1 MKKVFLPGFIILF
14 MTAFFMASPVS
25 GEETEGSDKCNY
37 FLIFQLTEYNAKLS
51 DAVDYF
57 FEKILNP
64 GDQLLILSPLKPY
77 NYSQKTLQTQP
88 KEKLIEMTKK
98 ILKRDI
104 ASNAA
109 YHQQILNAMTQIV
122 ISIAEELGT
131 SPTGSSA
138 SGGSR
143 LESQTKA
150 YLVNYR
156 QLLENLHNLR
166 KLNEDLFLKLAELF
180 KKTTGKNRLYIFY
193 QKELRIIPNRETM
206 DVLLENRDLKFDAN
220 EVFIQDS
227 TKEFINVERVS
238 HVLKE
243 SLVTLSF
250 FYLNKQEKRRR
261 DLEYKEFSTD
271 IYNVFSK
278 LARATGG
285 IVISTSKPEAALKK
299 AAEAEAKK

>member
-1 MKKVFLPGFIILF
+1 MKKIFLHGFIILF

-77 NYSQKTLQTQP
+77 NYSQKTLQGQP

-122 ISIAEELGT
+122 ISIAEESGT
-131 SPTGSSA
+131 A
-138 SGGSR
+138 SGGSTSLGSSN

-156 QLLENLHNLR
+156 QLLDNLHNLR

-180 KKTTGKNRLYIFY
+180 KKTTGKNRIYIFY
-193 QKELRIIPNRETM
+193 QKELRIIPSRETM
-206 DVLLENRDLKFDAN
+206 DVLLENRELKFDAN
-220 EVFIQDS
+220 EVFLQDS
-227 TKEFINVERVS
+227 TKKFINVERVS